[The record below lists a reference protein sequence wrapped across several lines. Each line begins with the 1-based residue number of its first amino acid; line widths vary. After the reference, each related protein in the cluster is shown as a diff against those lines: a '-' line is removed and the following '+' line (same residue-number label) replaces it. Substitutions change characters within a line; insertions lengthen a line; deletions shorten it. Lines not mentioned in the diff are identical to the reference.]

1 MDFFRGM
8 VIAMTGDDGVQMK
21 VFTMH
26 AFALEHDYETMGEH
40 PILPNLVMMPA
51 TKAADCGV
59 SSNYC
64 RRSYRSGIAPSLY
77 SIVQEMGRVDR
88 KPVENWVSGDIN
100 KYEVHISFPCV
111 VKLYARIMQ
120 HPDKKERNMQ
130 EQSMME
136 VLKLLVLPSECQHVI
151 LENYFEHPDGRQR
164 EACRNKC
171 RKCSGIKELT
181 GMIYR
186 QKLTSCLVS
195 FCSRGTMETPTTLV
209 KFVKD
214 NKDTIFHKNNVP
226 RRSIGPIHALCL
238 QLVASGIIHLCI
250 SESNRNK
257 IGKTDIGLH
266 SVVVGLGK
274 TNGEPNVM
282 IDKYWEQLSVLTNN

>member
-1 MDFFRGM
+1 
-8 VIAMTGDDGVQMK
+8 
-21 VFTMH
+21 
-26 AFALEHDYETMGEH
+26 
-40 PILPNLVMMPA
+40 
-51 TKAADCGV
+51 
-59 SSNYC
+59 
-64 RRSYRSGIAPSLY
+64 
-77 SIVQEMGRVDR
+77 
-88 KPVENWVSGDIN
+88 
-100 KYEVHISFPCV
+100 
-111 VKLYARIMQ
+111 MQ
-120 HPDKKERNMQ
+120 K
-130 EQSMME
+130 QSMME
-136 VLKLLVLPSECQHVI
+136 VLEFLVLPSECQHVI
-151 LENYFEHPDGRQR
+151 LERYFEIPDGRQR
-164 EACRNKC
+164 EACGNKC
-171 RKCSGIKELT
+171 LKCRGIKELT